1 MREKFLIA
9 ACLLAFSFPALSQPE
24 QVPEPQSTLERI
36 EELLNPA
43 NIIKGQ
49 ITERDVDEIFD
60 LIRSGMAGRPQEPS
74 EELKQKLDRLTTR
87 LMIRGGMAGEILLNE
102 IESRIKRKVREVNEP
117 QSLPGA
123 I

>member
-1 MREKFLIA
+1 MREKFLLA
-9 ACLLAFSFPALSQPE
+9 ACLVALSTPALAQD
-24 QVPEPQSTLERI
+24 QAPEPQSTPERI
-36 EELLNPA
+36 EEILSPA
-43 NIIKGQ
+43 NILKGQ

-60 LIRSGMAGRPQEPS
+60 LIRSGIAGRPQEPS

-87 LMIRGGMAGEILLNE
+87 LMIRGAMAGELLLDE